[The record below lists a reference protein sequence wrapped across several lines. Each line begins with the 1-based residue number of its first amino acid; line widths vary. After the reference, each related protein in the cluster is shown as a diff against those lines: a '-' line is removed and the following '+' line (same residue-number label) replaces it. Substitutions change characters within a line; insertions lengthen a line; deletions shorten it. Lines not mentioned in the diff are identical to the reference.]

1 MIQFKHA
8 TLGFFK
14 EIRTKYGDRRD
25 IKWIGR
31 NITENFEVIF
41 YFEPESRKVDITRN
55 DQIIEEFDIDDA
67 PHIERI
73 LKDYEV
79 AYIEK
84 KENSKQT
91 QVKETEQVKIAS

>member
-1 MIQFKHA
+1 MIKFKHA

-31 NITENFEVIF
+31 NITDNFEVIF
-41 YFEPESRKVDITRN
+41 YFEPKSSKVKITRN
-55 DQIIEEFDIDDA
+55 DLTIEEFDIDHA

-73 LKDYEV
+73 FKNYEV

-84 KENSKQT
+84 KEKIET
-91 QVKETEQVKIAS
+91 KEIKESPFKVAS